1 MTRPAH
7 ATGAPGSASG
17 ASKEGAGARKSPKGD
32 APHVETYQLPRWD
45 AQGRPV
51 QDPKANKPD
60 PGSVEDVNPE
70 SLKPPT
76 ADEIRQIHED
86 AYNEGFES
94 GFEQGMKQGQATGQ
108 AEGYKAGYD
117 SGEQEGLS
125 AGNKAG
131 MLAAQQAEEERISAE
146 LAPLGELLTQIKA
159 VLGQQTDDLQSGLVA
174 LATRIARN
182 VIDAELTLNPDHI
195 QNLVHAA
202 VQALP
207 NADERFTLELNPED
221 EALVK
226 RIAEPHWNLV
236 PTTSVSRGGC
246 IIRTRFS
253 YVDYSLE
260 HRYRQQVSNLLAHAG
275 LSEQLTAMESPWPL
289 PAAEPEADASAT
301 GDESAQVEDS
311 ITGEFAP
318 VDAETTVSESQ
329 DAAETEAVDSATEV
343 TDADL
348 AQVDAM
354 PTETSDP
361 AAPETD
367 APEEQQPDSERVAPE
382 HSELPADEARQTE
395 ADDSVP
401 GATVDSGES
410 ASQPETPAPNKT
422 ADMPAE
428 ESAEAENAGPVESNE
443 EDVESD
449 PQETPSRRGDDE

>member
-1 MTRPAH
+1 MKPDH
-7 ATGAPGSASG
+7 ATGPSGSASG
-17 ASKEGAGARKSPKGD
+17 ASEGAGAGKTPKGD

-146 LAPLGELLTQIKA
+146 LAPLAELLTQIKA

-236 PTTSVSRGGC
+236 PTASVSRGGC

-275 LSEQLTAMESPWPL
+275 LSEQLTVMESPWPL
-289 PAAEPEADASAT
+289 PAAEPEADAGAT
-301 GDESAQVEDS
+301 GDETAQVEDS
-311 ITGEFAP
+311 ITGEAAP
-318 VDAETTVSESQ
+318 VDIETPQSDSQ
-329 DAAETEAVDSATEV
+329 DSADTETLDSATEI
-343 TDADL
+343 TDTDL
-348 AQVDAM
+348 AQTDAT

-361 AAPETD
+361 TAPETD
-367 APEEQQPDSERVAPE
+367 APEEQQLESDPVAPE
-382 HSELPADEARQTE
+382 HPEPAADETSQTE
-395 ADDSVP
+395 ADDSTQQASADP
-401 GATVDSGES
+401 GES
-410 ASQPETPAPNKT
+410 ASQPDTPTPDEA
-422 ADMPAE
+422 ADIPSTE
-428 ESAEAENAGPVESNE
+428 NAEAENIGSAEPDE
-443 EDVESD
+443 EDESD
-449 PQETPSRRGDDE
+449 PQANPARRGDDE

>member
-1 MTRPAH
+1 MMKPDH
-7 ATGAPGSASG
+7 ATGPSGSASG
-17 ASKEGAGARKSPKGD
+17 ASEGAGVRKTPKGD

-51 QDPKANKPD
+51 QDPKANQPD

-146 LAPLGELLTQIKA
+146 LAPLAELLTQIKE
-159 VLGQQTDDLQSGLVA
+159 VLGQQTDDVKSGLVA

-195 QNLVHAA
+195 QTLVHAA

-236 PTTSVSRGGC
+236 PTATVSRGGC

-260 HRYRQQVSNLLAHAG
+260 HRYRQQISNLLAHAG

-289 PAAEPEADASAT
+289 PAAEPEADAGAT
-301 GDESAQVEDS
+301 GDETALVEDS
-311 ITGEFAP
+311 TTEEPAP
-318 VDAETTVSESQ
+318 VDAETPESESQ
-329 DAAETEAVDSATEV
+329 NTAATEAGGTAAEIS
-343 TDADL
+343 DADL

-361 AAPETD
+361 LAPEADT
-367 APEEQQPDSERVAPE
+367 PEEQQSESDAVAPE
-382 HSELPADEARQTE
+382 HPEPAAHETRQTE
-395 ADDSVP
+395 TDDSAP
-401 GATVDSGES
+401 EATVDSGES
-410 ASQPETPAPNKT
+410 ASQPETQTPDEA
-422 ADMPAE
+422 ADIPSTE
-428 ESAEAENAGPVESNE
+428 NTEAENAGSGEPD
-443 EDVESD
+443 EDDKSD
-449 PQETPSRRGDDE
+449 PQATPARRGDDE

>member
-1 MTRPAH
+1 MTRPDH
-7 ATGAPGSASG
+7 ATGASGRASG
-17 ASKEGAGARKSPKGD
+17 ASKEGAGARKTPKGD

-45 AQGRPV
+45 AQGRSVP
-51 QDPKANKPD
+51 DPKANKPD

-131 MLAAQQAEEERISAE
+131 MLAAQQAEEARISAE
-146 LAPLGELLTQIKA
+146 LAPLAELLTQIRA
-159 VLGQQTDDLQSGLVA
+159 VLGQQTGDLKSGLVA

-236 PTTSVSRGGC
+236 PTASVSRGGC

-289 PAAEPEADASAT
+289 PAAKPEADASAT
-301 GDESAQVEDS
+301 GDETAQEEAS
-311 ITGEFAP
+311 ITSESAP
-318 VDAETTVSESQ
+318 ADAETPESENQ
-329 DAAETEAVDSATEV
+329 DST
-343 TDADL
+343 TDASDTDL
-348 AQVDAM
+348 AQTDAT
-354 PTETSDP
+354 PTETSPP
-361 AAPETD
+361 AATKTD
-367 APEEQQPDSERVAPE
+367 AEAEPESGPLAPDHPVPE
-382 HSELPADEARQTE
+382 AHEASQTE
-395 ADDSVP
+395 ADDFVP
-401 GATVDSGES
+401 EASVDSGEPASPPESQTTDEDVDLPSKES
-410 ASQPETPAPNKT
+410 ASSDEP
-422 ADMPAE
+422 D
-428 ESAEAENAGPVESNE
+428 
-443 EDVESD
+443 EDDESD
-449 PQETPSRRGDDE
+449 SQASPTRRGDDE

>member
-1 MTRPAH
+1 MTRPDH
-7 ATGAPGSASG
+7 ATGASGRASG
-17 ASKEGAGARKSPKGD
+17 ASKEGAGARKTPKGE

-51 QDPKANKPD
+51 SDPKTNKPEA
-60 PGSVEDVNPE
+60 GSVEDVNPD

-131 MLAAQQAEEERISAE
+131 MLAAQQAEEERINAE
-146 LAPLGELLTQIKA
+146 LAPLAELLTQIKA
-159 VLGQQTDDLQSGLVA
+159 VLGQQTGDLQSGLVA

-221 EALVK
+221 EAMVK

-236 PTTSVSRGGC
+236 PTASVSRGGC

-289 PAAEPEADASAT
+289 PAADPDADVNAT
-301 GDESAQVEDS
+301 GDETTQVKDA
-311 ITGEFAP
+311 IIGESDPAA
-318 VDAETTVSESQ
+318 DAEAPESESQ
-329 DAAETEAVDSATEV
+329 DAAETEAGDSAAEV
-343 TDADL
+343 TDTDL
-348 AQVDAM
+348 AQTEAT

-361 AAPETD
+361 AASETD
-367 APEEQQPDSERVAPE
+367 APEEQQPESAPVAPE
-382 HSELPADEARQTE
+382 HPVQEAREASQTE

-401 GATVDSGES
+401 EASVDSGEP
-410 ASQPETPAPNKT
+410 ASPPETQTTGEDVDLPSE
-422 ADMPAE
+422 D
-428 ESAEAENAGPVESNE
+428 SAEAEKAGSVEPDEEDESN
-443 EDVESD
+443 
-449 PQETPSRRGDDE
+449 PQANPTKRGDDE

>member
-1 MTRPAH
+1 MTRPDH
-7 ATGAPGSASG
+7 ASSAPGTT
-17 ASKEGAGARKSPKGD
+17 KAGTGGRKTQKRD

-51 QDPKANKPD
+51 SDPKANKPE
-60 PGSVEDVNPE
+60 PSSVEDVNPQ

-76 ADEIRQIHED
+76 ADDIRQIHED

-108 AEGYKAGYD
+108 GEGYKAGYD

-131 MLAAQQAEEERISAE
+131 MLAAQQAEEERLNAE
-146 LAPLGELLTQIKA
+146 LAPLGDLLTQIKE
-159 VLGQQTDDLQSGLVA
+159 VLEQQTGDLQSGLVA

-182 VIDAELTLNPDHI
+182 VIDAELALAPDHI

-226 RIAEPHWNLV
+226 QIAEPHWNLV
-236 PTTSVSRGGC
+236 PTPSVSRGGC

-275 LSEQLTAMESPWPL
+275 LSEHLMVMESPWPL
-289 PAAEPEADASAT
+289 PAAETNASVADDETAQADDTNTGESAPADAGT
-301 GDESAQVEDS
+301 PESEPPDNLGSEARH
-311 ITGEFAP
+311 A
-318 VDAETTVSESQ
+318 DA
-329 DAAETEAVDSATEV
+329 DA

-348 AQVDAM
+348 SQTGVP
-354 PTETSDP
+354 PTEAPNPPAPDDEAPQAQRDSDTPVPEADTASYAKSEESAPGESVRSGEPAAQPETQSPDQTDDP
-361 AAPETD
+361 AAQVT
-367 APEEQQPDSERVAPE
+367 QP
-382 HSELPADEARQTE
+382 HSEN
-395 ADDSVP
+395 
-401 GATVDSGES
+401 
-410 ASQPETPAPNKT
+410 NK
-422 ADMPAE
+422 
-428 ESAEAENAGPVESNE
+428 
-443 EDVESD
+443 
-449 PQETPSRRGDDE
+449 